1 MKAATTPPPRSLG
14 NGIHLIPVPL
24 PFERPPWVNAY
35 AIEANDG
42 LLLIDCGADWEE
54 GRNALRKGLGE
65 LGLEEDAV
73 HTLVVS
79 HLHPDHVGMSA
90 RLVSEWGCRFVM
102 HERAAGLVE
111 RYNDTP
117 GYYESV
123 KEIAVAHGVPQSL
136 IAATTA
142 FRRPDYMPL
151 INPPDHTVTDG
162 DSIDIGAGRSLD
174 VLHTPGHEP
183 AHICL
188 RDSATGVL
196 FSGDHV
202 LPRIS
207 PVVMYDPEFGDVLG
221 DYMASLQRLVD
232 MGIVTT
238 YPAHGT
244 LIEHG
249 GERALQILLHHDRRL
264 LDMGA
269 LIHAEDATAW
279 DVMLKSFRPNLDPL
293 QARLAFLET
302 ISHLDHLERTGRVNR
317 HERDGIVF
325 YTR

>member
-1 MKAATTPPPRSLG
+1 MRDLIPEPRSLG
-14 NGIHLIPVPL
+14 DGIHLIPVPL
-24 PFERPPWVNAY
+24 PFKSPPWVNTY
-35 AIEANDG
+35 AVEANDG
-42 LLLIDCGADWEE
+42 ILLVDCGADWTDGHE
-54 GRNALRKGLGE
+54 ALAAGFDLLDLDQG
-65 LGLEEDAV
+65 AV

-90 RLVSEWGCRFVM
+90 RLIRDWGCRFVM
-102 HERAAGLVE
+102 HERAAKLVE

-117 GYYESV
+117 GYYQRV
-123 KEIAVAHGVPQSL
+123 RVIAAAHGVPQSL
-136 IAATTA
+136 IEATTSYD
-142 FRRPDYMPL
+142 RPEYMPL
-151 INPPDHTVTDG
+151 IDPPDHTVSDG
-162 DSIDIGAGRSLD
+162 DEIDLGASRRLE

-188 RDSATGVL
+188 RDSLSGVF

-221 DYMASLQRLVD
+221 DYMGSLQRLVD
-232 MGIVTT
+232 LRIATT

-244 LIEHG
+244 LIDNG
-249 GERALQILLHHDRRL
+249 ADRARQILLHHDRRL
-264 LDMGA
+264 LDMAG
-269 LIHAEDATAW
+269 LVKESDATAW
-279 DVMLKSFRPNLDPL
+279 DVMLKSFRPNLDPI

-302 ISHLDHLERTGRVNR
+302 VAHLDHLHRAGRISRTERNGV
-317 HERDGIVF
+317 IF